1 MSEQIQPP
9 MRQSQLC
16 DRLVIDV
23 ETTETLGQVS
33 QLWVDIK
40 NHQIEGLICKS
51 GFLGAEKIPVAWV
64 QLASIGSDSIIVR
77 QGREGISPRFD
88 QALPLGGQ
96 ELWTDGG
103 DRVGQLMDY
112 CFDPTTGAITQ
123 YLFTAPGWQGL
134 TTGVYSFAPEAV
146 VSAGRKRLMVRHAA
160 LENAPQYEPGLPDR
174 AAEVLQQDVN
184 QTRQDV
190 QTVVK
195 KTQAAAEQA
204 QTQAQKIAEK
214 ARSQWGQVFG
224 QVKRQTKQIRT
235 QINDRAADLAARV
248 QTEQADGSRIPGTTI
263 DVDSEEVWPDEQE
276 STPQGS
282 ELP

>member
-1 MSEQIQPP
+1 MSESTQPLI
-9 MRQSQLC
+9 RQSQLC

-33 QLWVDIK
+33 QLLVDIK
-40 NHQIEGLICKS
+40 NHQIEGLICRS
-51 GFLGAEKIPVAWV
+51 GFLGAEKIPVPWV
-64 QLASIGSDSIIVR
+64 QLESIGSDSIIVR
-77 QGREGISPRFD
+77 RGREGISPRFD

-103 DRVGQLMDY
+103 DRVGQLVDY
-112 CFDPTTGAITQ
+112 CFEPTTGAITQ

-134 TTGVYSFAPEAV
+134 TTGVYSFEPEAV

-160 LENAPQYEPGLPDR
+160 LENAPQYEAGLPDR
-174 AAEVLQQDVN
+174 AAELLQQDVD
-184 QTRQDV
+184 QARQDV
-190 QTVVK
+190 QAAVQ

-204 QTQAQKIAEK
+204 QTQAKKIAEK

-235 QINDRAADLAARV
+235 QINDRAADLAAKV
-248 QTEQADGSRIPGTTI
+248 ESKKTDGTRIPGRTI
-263 DVDSEEVWPDEQE
+263 DVDSEEVWPEEPD
-276 STPQGS
+276 SSPQS
-282 ELP
+282 PERP

>member
-1 MSEQIQPP
+1 MPELPQSS

-33 QLWVDIK
+33 QLLVDLK

-51 GFLGAEKIPVAWV
+51 GFLGTEKIPVPWV
-64 QLASIGSDSIIVR
+64 QLESIGGDSIIVR
-77 QGREGISPRFD
+77 QGREGISQRFD
-88 QALPLGGQ
+88 EALPLGGQ

-103 DRVGQLMDY
+103 DRVGQLVDY
-112 CFDPTTGAITQ
+112 CFDATTGAIIQ

-134 TTGVYSFAPEAV
+134 TAGVYSFEPEAV

-160 LENAPQYEPGLPDR
+160 LEHAPQYEPGLPDR

-190 QTVVK
+190 QAAVQ

-204 QTQAQKIAEK
+204 QVQAKKIAGK

-248 QTEQADGSRIPGTTI
+248 QTESADDTRIPGATI
-263 DVDSEEVWPDEQE
+263 DVDSVEVWPEDGEQQE
-276 STPQGS
+276 QKQ
-282 ELP
+282 E